1 MQSRYLRTLTLL
13 MVLLLSSTT
22 LLSCNALRSQGTEE
36 DLKRRAAEY
45 WDLKLKQQFEKAFA
59 YELPDSVKD
68 VTLSIYLTSIGRGVE
83 WLGAEPESVSMEG
96 DKGTVT
102 MKIRYRW
109 TFTQD
114 QPQEGMIG
122 RHTEEWR
129 FYDGKWYHVYTG
141 RRGETQD
148 PKASPET
155 GEKSEKPNTPLAP
168 KTEPPKPAEPKAAVP
183 EETGQQK
190 TLESAG
196 KPEASPAPQPEAGTG
211 GKETNPSV
219 PSEKSGK
226 QDQESKKP

>member
-1 MQSRYLRTLTLL
+1 MLSKFIRTLILITSLL
-13 MVLLLSSTT
+13 VMCTT
-22 LLSCNALRSQGTEE
+22 LLSCNALTSRGTEE

-45 WDLKLKQQFEKAFA
+45 WDLKIKQQFEKAFA

-68 VTLSIYLTSIGRGVE
+68 VTLTIYLTSIGRGVE
-83 WLGAEPESVSMEG
+83 WLGAEPESVSIEG

-129 FYDGKWYHVYTG
+129 FFEGKWYHVYTG
-141 RRGETQD
+141 RRGGTQD

-155 GEKSEKPNTPLAP
+155 GEKSGKPNTPLAP
-168 KTEPPKPAEPKAAVP
+168 KTEPTQPAKPKAAEP

-196 KPEASPAPQPEAGTG
+196 KPEASTAPQSEAGTG
-211 GKETNPSV
+211 GKETNPSAK
-219 PSEKSGK
+219 SEKSEK
-226 QDQESKKP
+226 QDEGSKKP